1 MIHTK
6 TKMSATGVAKE
17 TVEITS
23 ELQYFTAC
31 YKKSYMNKMNLFQR
45 N

>member
-1 MIHTK
+1 MYDDNDTQTN

-17 TVEITS
+17 TVRITS

-31 YKKSYMNKMNLFQR
+31 YKTIHE
-45 N
+45 